1 MRINPFI
8 FIIHSKNFKS
18 EDMTLISKILLILFI
33 MLNLLPAQIWQELNY
48 LNEVRDLPVKSSAS
62 HEKKRQQILKGME
75 KAMGKL
81 PDRSN
86 LPAFDI
92 EITDSAMEDR
102 FTRYT
107 LSFSVAENERLPV
120 YLYVPKQKGSIQR
133 IPAMLVLHGTSVL
146 GKGVVDGQGPLPNRA
161 HARELAERGYVV
173 IAPDYPSF
181 GDLKDHN
188 FDTDRYES
196 ATMQAIYNHMRC
208 VDLLQSRT
216 DVDPE
221 NIGVLGHSLG
231 GHNAMFI
238 AAFDTRLKV
247 AVSSSGWTQFEYYNI
262 GDEASKKYGGRLG
275 PWAQTRYMPL
285 IRTKYK
291 LDAKLIPFNFDDIIT
306 AIAPRAFFS
315 VSPLRDAN
323 FDVKGVRA
331 GISLAEK
338 VYNNLG
344 AADLLQVRYPDAAH
358 DFPVEN
364 RKEVYGFLDRILGH
378 TPLYAP
384 VK

>member
-1 MRINPFI
+1 MRVNPFI
-8 FIIHSKNFKS
+8 FIIHPENLKS
-18 EDMTLISKILLILFI
+18 EDMTLISKFILVLFLIF
-33 MLNLLPAQIWQELNY
+33 NFLPAQVWKGLNY
-48 LNEVRDLPVKSSAS
+48 KNESRDQPAKSSAF
-62 HEKKRQQILKGME
+62 HEKKRQLILRNME

-86 LPAFDI
+86 LHALDI
-92 EITDSAMEDR
+92 KISDSIIENR

-107 LSFSVAENERLPV
+107 LSFAVAENERLPV
-120 YLYVPKQKGSIQR
+120 YLYVPKQRGSIQR

-188 FDTDRYES
+188 FDNDRYES
-196 ATMQAIYNHMRC
+196 ATMQAIFNHMRC
-208 VDLLQSRT
+208 VDLLQSRP
-216 DVDPE
+216 DVDSE
-221 NIGVLGHSLG
+221 NIGVIGHSLG
-231 GHNAMFI
+231 GHNAMFV

-306 AIAPRAFFS
+306 AVAPRAFFS
-315 VSPLRDAN
+315 VSPLKDTN
-323 FDVKGVRA
+323 FDVNGVRA

-338 VYNNLG
+338 VYSNLG
-344 AADLLQVRYPDAAH
+344 AADKLQVRYPDAGH

-364 RKEVYGFLDRILGH
+364 RKEVYGFLDRTLGH

>member
-1 MRINPFI
+1 MA
-8 FIIHSKNFKS
+8 
-18 EDMTLISKILLILFI
+18 LISKFLLILLLTF
-33 MLNLLPAQIWQELNY
+33 NFLPAKVWHNLNY
-48 LNEVRDLPVKSSAS
+48 VNKKWDQPSNSSAS
-62 HEKKRQQILKGME
+62 HEKKRQQILRNME

-81 PDRSN
+81 PDRSD
-86 LPAFDI
+86 LPPFDI
-92 EITDSAMEDR
+92 NINDSVKEDR
-102 FTRYT
+102 FTRYS
-107 LSFSVAENERLPV
+107 LSFVVAENERLPV
-120 YLYVPKQKGSIQR
+120 YLYVPKQRGSIQR
-133 IPAMLVLHGTSVL
+133 IPAMLVLHGTSIL

-196 ATMQAIYNHMRC
+196 ATMQAIFNHMRC
-208 VDLLQSRT
+208 VDLLQSRP

-231 GHNAMFI
+231 GHNAMFV

-262 GDEASKKYGGRLG
+262 GEEGSKKYGGKLG

-285 IRTKYK
+285 IRSKYK

-306 AIAPRAFFS
+306 AIAPRVFFS
-315 VSPLRDAN
+315 VSPLKDTN
-323 FDVKGVRA
+323 FDVNGVRE
-331 GISLAEK
+331 GISLAK
-338 VYNNLG
+338 RVYENLRT
-344 AADLLQVRYPDAAH
+344 ADMLQVRYPDSGH

-364 RKEVYGFLDRILGH
+364 RNEVYGFLDRMLGH

-384 VK
+384 LK

>member
-1 MRINPFI
+1 MRVNPFI
-8 FIIHSKNFKS
+8 FILYSKYLKS
-18 EDMTLISKILLILFI
+18 EDMTLISKFLLILF
-33 MLNLLPAQIWQELNY
+33 LSFNFLPAQIWLELNY
-48 LNEVRDLPVKSSAS
+48 LNEARDLPDKISAS
-62 HEKKRQQILKGME
+62 HEKKRKQILQGME
-75 KAMGKL
+75 KATGKL

-107 LSFSVAENERLPV
+107 LSFTVAENERLPV
-120 YLYVPKQKGSIQR
+120 YLYVPKQRGSIQK
-133 IPAMLVLHGTSVL
+133 IPAMLVLHGTNVL

-181 GDLKDHN
+181 GDMKDHN

-196 ATMQAIYNHMRC
+196 ATMQAIFNHMRC

-231 GHNAMFI
+231 GHNAMFV
-238 AAFDTRLKV
+238 AAFDTRIKV

-262 GDEASKKYGGRLG
+262 GDEGSKKYGGRLG

-285 IRTKYK
+285 IRTKYN
-291 LDAKLIPFNFDDIIT
+291 LDTKLIPFNFDDVIT

-315 VSPLRDAN
+315 VSPLRDSN
-323 FDVKGVRA
+323 FDVIGVKE
-331 GISLAEK
+331 GISIAEK
-338 VYNNLG
+338 VYRRLK
-344 AADLLQVRYPDAAH
+344 ASDMLQVRYPDAGH

-364 RKEVYGFLDRILGH
+364 RKEVYGFLDKTLNH
-378 TPLYAP
+378 TPLDAP
-384 VK
+384 IK